1 MYDVVKHLNPAG
13 CSIFFSRAYEKDTY
27 NVNLKDSDGENFNI
41 GSLKIFINDN
51 DEVEVKTKPSNYT
64 ESVEVTSTKLDEAF
78 SDSRPN
84 WLKMTLKKQ
93 NADHSSWRPALFSE
107 DTEFVPVPTDK
118 IKGKNGLTT
127 VAKEAYAVGE
137 AVETKMTE
145 SVDRSAMFTEVIQ
158 SIDNFLGT
166 VIDEVDPETLKD
178 YVNKITEL
186 ANGFI
191 SSEDLDESN
200 EDPVAFDKETEL
212 ERMHEDDIYYEIA
225 EFLHIDKDE
234 ADFSDTLYSMK
245 NRLDELKLEPKRYL
259 ELLKQ
264 YQADGKNVNDVLDD
278 YEFGDID

>member
-1 MYDVVKHLNPAG
+1 M
-13 CSIFFSRAYEKDTY
+13 SRLY
-27 NVNLKDSDGENFNI
+27 
-41 GSLKIFINDN
+41 
-51 DEVEVKTKPSNYT
+51 
-64 ESVEVTSTKLDEAF
+64 ESVS
-78 SDSRPN
+78 
-84 WLKMTLKKQ
+84 
-93 NADHSSWRPALFSE
+93 
-107 DTEFVPVPTDK
+107 
-118 IKGKNGLTT
+118 
-127 VAKEAYAVGE
+127 E

-166 VIDEVDPETLKD
+166 VVDEVDPETLKD

-191 SSEDLDESN
+191 SSEDLDESD

-212 ERMHEDDIYYEIA
+212 ERLHEDDIYYEIA

-234 ADFSDTLYSMK
+234 ADFSDILYSMK